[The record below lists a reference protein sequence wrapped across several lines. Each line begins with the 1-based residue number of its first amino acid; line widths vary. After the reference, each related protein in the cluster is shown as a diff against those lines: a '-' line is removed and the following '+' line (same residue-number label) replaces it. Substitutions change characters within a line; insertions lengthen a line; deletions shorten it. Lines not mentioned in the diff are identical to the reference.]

1 MLPYIETAAF
11 LAILF
16 LTLRD
21 IRIYR
26 RTKIE
31 SYRRGALKG
40 ILAGGVALLGI
51 VYSSTPLGLILVA
64 IALYLNI
71 KGPREDVFGDLPAWK
86 RFLGETKRKP

>member
-11 LAILF
+11 LSIIF

-21 IRIYR
+21 IRIFQ
-26 RTKIE
+26 RTRIE
-31 SYRRGALKG
+31 SYRRGALRG
-40 ILAGGVALLGI
+40 ILASAVALLGI
-51 VYSSTPLGLILVA
+51 LCSSSSLGLILVA

-86 RFLGETKRKP
+86 RFLGETKKKP

>member
-11 LAILF
+11 LSIIF

-21 IRIYR
+21 IRIFR

-40 ILAGGVALLGI
+40 ILASAVALLGI
-51 VYSSTPLGLILVA
+51 LYSSSLGLILVA

-86 RFLGETKRKP
+86 RFLGETERKP